1 MTCSAALKPVHAT
14 SCRIHAC
21 QEGLLR
27 LTTCLIA
34 WSSCIQPCQK
44 LLTVQYVVEARYTG
58 EEHELVGAAQQQIVG
73 HKERYI
79 PGVPINY
86 ANNDLYQ

>member
-1 MTCSAALKPVHAT
+1 MTCHAAPKPAL
-14 SCRIHAC
+14 SCCIKLQAC
-21 QEGLLR
+21 QEN
-27 LTTCLIA
+27 
-34 WSSCIQPCQK
+34 SSARDVPPCSMVILYSFLSK
-44 LLTVQYVVEARYTG
+44 PLSMQYVVEARYTG
-58 EEHELVGAAQQQIVG
+58 EEHELAGATQQQIVG

>member
-1 MTCSAALKPVHAT
+1 MLHHVAHRLVRKVLP
-14 SCRIHAC
+14 
-21 QEGLLR
+21 R
-27 LTTCLIA
+27 LTTRLVA
-34 WSSCIQPCQK
+34 WSSCTQHCHY
-44 LLTVQYVVEARYTG
+44 LLSMQYVVEARYTG
-58 EEHELVGAAQQQIVG
+58 EEHELAGAAQQQIVG

>member
-1 MTCSAALKPVHAT
+1 MLHHVAY
-14 SCRIHAC
+14 
-21 QEGLLR
+21 R
-27 LTTCLIA
+27 LVRKIFPRKTAHLVA
-34 WSSCIQPCQK
+34 WSSCIQACQ
-44 LLTVQYVVEARYTG
+44 LLVSMQYVVEARYTG
-58 EEHELVGAAQQQIVG
+58 EEHELAGAAQQQIVG

>member
-1 MTCSAALKPVHAT
+1 MTCRAAPKPVHAP
-14 SCRIHAC
+14 SCCTQAC
-21 QEGLLR
+21 QESFLGMVTR
-27 LTTCLIA
+27 LVA

-44 LLTVQYVVEARYTG
+44 LLSVQYVVEARYTG
-58 EEHELVGAAQQQIVG
+58 EEHELVGAAQQQVVG